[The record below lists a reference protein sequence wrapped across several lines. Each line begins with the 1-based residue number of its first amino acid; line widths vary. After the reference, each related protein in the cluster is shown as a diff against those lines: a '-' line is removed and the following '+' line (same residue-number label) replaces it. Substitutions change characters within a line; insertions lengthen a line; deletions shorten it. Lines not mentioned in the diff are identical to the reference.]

1 MTTLHDTYNYYLD
14 RIKEIIKFANSG
26 PGDLWAFVM
35 SACFIYFLVK
45 MVNGKESSSN
55 DYKEFIKD
63 YLSLIDS
70 RYRDFEY
77 TIGNKRDLPEQM
89 YHV

>member
-77 TIGNKRDLPEQM
+77 TFGNKRDLPEQM
-89 YHV
+89 DHV